1 MTETP
6 LSAVDG
12 PAVHFATSLVP
23 HRSLSPEGFKWLIR
37 GAIAANL
44 LIGLPMLLLGA
55 WPVLGFMGLDVW
67 LLWFLFKRSYL
78 DARRSETLLL
88 TDRELIVDRVAP
100 RRRARAAPARRL
112 LAAGRPSRQGLGAA
126 GAGLARQSRGDRP
139 LSRPGRAPEGRRA
152 AQGGA
157 RRHARAA
164 LRARVGFKA
173 PARPSCRTGR
183 ASCRKAIAP
192 RGSRP
197 RHRSRG

>member
-1 MTETP
+1 M
-6 LSAVDG
+6 
-12 PAVHFATSLVP
+12 P

-100 RRRARAAPARRL
+100 DGEREQHRLDAYWLRVDLLGKDSERLVLVSRGNRVVIGRFLAPAERRE
-112 LAAGRPSRQGLGAA
+112 R
-126 GAGLARQSRGDRP
+126 
-139 LSRPGRAPEGRRA
+139 RRA

-164 LRARVGFKA
+164 LRARVGLKPQHVLHA
-173 PARPSCRTGR
+173 VEAGLLAGKPLRGADRARGIGL
-183 ASCRKAIAP
+183 AAE
-192 RGSRP
+192 
-197 RHRSRG
+197 